1 MDKNYIMKQWMKIGG
16 ITLAVCLVLFGAAF
30 LGFKLSNIGKINSAN
45 DPVAT
50 QSAKEKSKKKKEE
63 EEIFTQ
69 NIAVFGVD
77 KDEMLTDV
85 IMVVHLDSTSHK
97 IKALS
102 IPRDTKVIWDI
113 GLQQKLKEVKP
124 DFEPSSSTWVTKLNE
139 VAATGGTRNSTIEN
153 NVKTLTIYQL
163 ERMLGI
169 SIDNYVI
176 VNLEAFRRI
185 VDAIGGVEVDVPQ
198 RMYYTDN
205 SQGLYIDLKPGL
217 QTLDGE
223 HAEMLIRYRRYL
235 NGDVDRI
242 KVQQLFL
249 KALAQKVMSP
259 QIVTKVPKIVP
270 VMFES
275 VKTDIS
281 LMDIPKYYTYLENL
295 NTDNISFHS
304 LPGIGAMENG
314 LSYFFVDER
323 ALRQVLAE
331 VFYDAEPLEEEIK
344 ITMPNISEGS
354 SQEEDSL
361 SEGEES
367 LSEQGESLDQT
378 GEGLSE
384 TGETLPQTTG
394 DMQGGGTLPQ
404 TTEDSSGEGET
415 MPQTSETK
423 RQPEETTSEPESVW
437 PEYIWPESV
446 DTWPTAEDNE

>member
-1 MDKNYIMKQWMKIGG
+1 MDKNFLMKQWMKIGG
-16 ITLAVCLVLFGAAF
+16 ITLAVCLVLFGAGF
-30 LGFKLSNIGKINSAN
+30 LGFKLSGIGKNNSTN

-50 QSAKEKSKKKKEE
+50 DSAKEKSKNKKKEE
-63 EEIFTQ
+63 ETFTQ

-176 VNLEAFRRI
+176 VNLEAFRKI
-185 VDAIGGVEVDVPQ
+185 VDAIDGVEVDVPQ

-205 SQGLYIDLKPGL
+205 SQGLYIDLEPGL

-249 KALAQKVMSP
+249 KALAQKVLSP
-259 QIVTKVPKIVP
+259 QIITKVPKIVP

-275 VKTDIS
+275 VKTDLS

-295 NTDNISFHS
+295 NMDNISFHS
-304 LPGIGAMENG
+304 LPGVGAMENG

-323 ALRQVLAE
+323 ALRQVLGE
-331 VFYDAEPLEEEIK
+331 VFYDQEPLETEIK
-344 ITMPNISEGS
+344 ITMPNISEDS
-354 SQEEDSL
+354 SEEEEYSSEEEEAL
-361 SEGEES
+361 PQGSEGMP
-367 LSEQGESLDQT
+367 
-378 GEGLSE
+378 E

-394 DMQGGGTLPQ
+394 DSPGVGENLPQ
-404 TTEDSSGEGET
+404 TTEDSLRPGET
-415 MPQTSETK
+415 TPQTTEVLP
-423 RQPEETTSEPESVW
+423 QPEETTSQPEYTW
-437 PEYIWPESV
+437 PEYIWPESA
-446 DTWPTAEDNE
+446 DTWPKTEDNE